1 MRYTVIIEKYGNGY
15 SAYVPD
21 LQGCVAAGESYE
33 ETSQLIHEAIEL
45 HLEDMRATG
54 QTIPQPTT
62 FSELVEVA

>member
-1 MRYTVIIEKYGNGY
+1 MKYTVNFEHEGDTWG
-15 SAYVPD
+15 AYIPD
-21 LQGCVAAGESYE
+21 LPGCVAAGSSYE
-33 ETSQLIHEAIEL
+33 EVNQLIHEAIEL